1 MSINP
6 NLKSGLIKLKPFWQ
20 IVLAC
25 FVLGFMAAVQIKTA
39 QDSLNVSTQYQRIEQ
54 LADMLLQTEQ
64 ERDELKA
71 ELSGRKGAGAAIVPD
86 DVNMM
91 AGTMAV
97 KGPGVVLTVEDS
109 KRSISAAE
117 NTNLYIIHD
126 EDMLKIINELKAAGA
141 EAISINDQRLI
152 ATSEIRCAGPT
163 VSVNNTRISAPFV
176 IKAVGDAKNMEN
188 AVKMRGGVAESLSVW
203 GISLSVKKESSI
215 VVPAYKGS
223 VQFKY
228 AVPIDK

>member
-1 MSINP
+1 MKIRQFLP
-6 NLKSGLIKLKPFWQ
+6 MIF
-20 IVLAC
+20 AC
-25 FVLGFMAAVQIKTA
+25 FLLGFMVAVQVRTMQA
-39 QDSLNVSTQYQRIEQ
+39 SQNASTQYQRIEQ

-71 ELSGRKGAGAAIVPD
+71 ELSEIKSGGTASIVPEN
-86 DVNMM
+86 VNFL
-91 AGTMAV
+91 AGTTAV

-109 KRSISAAE
+109 KREISSAE

-141 EAISINDQRLI
+141 EAIAINDQRLVS
-152 ATSEIRCAGPT
+152 TSEIRCAGPT
-163 VSVNNTRISAPFV
+163 VSINNTRISAPFV
-176 IKAVGDAKNMEN
+176 IKAVGNAKNMEN

-203 GISLSVKKESSI
+203 GIQLSIKKEGSI
-215 VVPAYKGS
+215 VIPAYKGS

-228 AVPIDK
+228 AEPIGK

>member
-1 MSINP
+1 MSINH
-6 NLKSGLIKLKPFWQ
+6 NLKSGLVKIKPFWP

-25 FVLGFMAAVQIKTA
+25 FVLGFMAAVQIKTT

-54 LADMLLQTEQ
+54 LADMLLRTEQ

-71 ELSGRKGAGAAIVPD
+71 ELSGREGAGSPIVPD

-97 KGPGVVLTVEDS
+97 KGPGVIVTVEDS

-152 ATSEIRCAGPT
+152 STSEIRCAGPT
-163 VSVNNTRISAPFV
+163 VSVNNTRIAAPFI

>member
-1 MSINP
+1 MMKV
-6 NLKSGLIKLKPFWQ
+6 NLKVKQFLPMIL
-20 IVLAC
+20 VC
-25 FVLGFMAAVQIKTA
+25 FLLGFMVAVQVKTMQQGA
-39 QDSLNVSTQYQRIEQ
+39 NSSTQYQRIEQ

-71 ELSGRKGAGAAIVPD
+71 ELASVKNGSAASAMPD
-86 DVNMM
+86 NISIM
-91 AGTMAV
+91 AGTTAV

-109 KRSISAAE
+109 KRSISSAE

-141 EAISINDQRLI
+141 EAIAINDQRLI
-152 ATSEIRCAGPT
+152 STSELRCAGPT
-163 VSVNNTRISAPFV
+163 ISINNTRVSAPFV
-176 IKAVGDAKNMEN
+176 IKAVGDARSMED

-203 GISLSVKKESSI
+203 GIQLSIKKDSNI
-215 VVPAYKGS
+215 IIPAYKGS

-228 AVPIDK
+228 AEPVGK

>member
-1 MSINP
+1 MKIRQFLP
-6 NLKSGLIKLKPFWQ
+6 MIF
-20 IVLAC
+20 AC
-25 FVLGFMAAVQIKTA
+25 FLLGFMVAVQVRTMQA
-39 QDSLNVSTQYQRIEQ
+39 SQNASTQYQRIEQ

-71 ELSGRKGAGAAIVPD
+71 ELSEIKSGRTASIVPD
-86 DVNMM
+86 DVNFL
-91 AGTMAV
+91 AGTTAV

-109 KRSISAAE
+109 KREISSAE

-141 EAISINDQRLI
+141 EAIAINDQRLI
-152 ATSEIRCAGPT
+152 STSEIRCAGPT
-163 VSVNNTRISAPFV
+163 VSINNTRISAPFI
-176 IKAVGDAKNMEN
+176 IKAVGNAKNMEN

-203 GISLSVKKESSI
+203 GIQLSIKKEGSI
-215 VVPAYKGS
+215 VIPAYKGS

-228 AVPIDK
+228 AEPIGK